1 MAHVGWALFKMPG
14 KRRCLRKLN
23 GCLGCRLPLFPL
35 LVLSLLGA
43 LALLFAGR
51 RDWSKDQWVSLAPKR
66 LLVYSA
72 WSEPRGDVH
81 EVRVIALLASRGALR
96 GRLLCT
102 LAYLN
107 YSHVQVVAARV
118 DPLNATVLTGHPTGH
133 SLEPGFVFCPG
144 DPQLQADE
152 VGLRLVDTSRV
163 HWLPVG
169 HAPSTIAYPSPA
181 TNGGKVRRLIPR
193 RSAPAA
199 IVRADGVPA
208 AKFGA
213 VVCALSVLDAAT
225 EDRLLGEFVAH
236 YTELGAT
243 HFVFYNRTQSRRAR
257 TFFGALTTVVS
268 VEYLPWTRRDARSLL
283 AYDCALRMRGRADV
297 LAAVDTD
304 ERLVPWRA
312 LAEGAVSKESGGYAA
327 DWRLSDVRG
336 SLVRLS
342 RKTFCGADGDVSQG
356 AATLLSR
363 GRRLGDI
370 EPAGVVVADLN
381 ALLAGTLGT
390 HHSRRLL
397 VHRYSDAECPAGA
410 VVVDKSAAEVERRTQ
425 SSQAMI
431 LWRALFVS

>member
-1 MAHVGWALFKMPG
+1 MAHKGWALFKMPG

-23 GCLGCRLPLFPL
+23 GCLGCRHPLLPL
-35 LVLSLLGA
+35 LVLALLGV
-43 LALLFAGR
+43 LALLYRGR
-51 RDWSKDQWVSLAPKR
+51 RDWSEDQWVSLAPKR

-72 WSEPRGDVH
+72 WAEPRGDVH
-81 EVRVIALLASRGALR
+81 EVRVIALLAPRGALR

-118 DPLNATVLTGHPTGH
+118 EPLNATVLTGHATGH

-169 HAPSTIAYPSPA
+169 HAPSTVADLPPA
-181 TNGGKVRRLIPR
+181 TNGV
-193 RSAPAA
+193 PAA
-199 IVRADGVPA
+199 TVRAGNVPA
-208 AKFGA
+208 AKLRA
-213 VVCALSVLDAAT
+213 VVCALSVFDAAT
-225 EDRLLGEFVAH
+225 EDLLLGEFVAH

-243 HFVFYNRTQSRRAR
+243 HFIFYNRTQSRRAR

-268 VEYLPWTRRDARSLL
+268 VEYLPWTRHDARSLL

-304 ERLVPWRA
+304 ERLVPWRV
-312 LAEGAVSKESGGYAA
+312 LAQGAVSQESGGDDAA

-336 SLVRLS
+336 SLLRMS

-356 AATLLSR
+356 AAMLLSR
-363 GRRLGDI
+363 HRRLGDVQA
-370 EPAGVVVADLN
+370 AGVVVADLD
-381 ALLAGTLGT
+381 ALLAGTLAS
-390 HHSRRLL
+390 HHSKRVL
-397 VHRYSDAECPAGA
+397 VHRYSDEECPAGA
-410 VVVDKSAAEVERRTQ
+410 VVVDMSAAVVVRRTL